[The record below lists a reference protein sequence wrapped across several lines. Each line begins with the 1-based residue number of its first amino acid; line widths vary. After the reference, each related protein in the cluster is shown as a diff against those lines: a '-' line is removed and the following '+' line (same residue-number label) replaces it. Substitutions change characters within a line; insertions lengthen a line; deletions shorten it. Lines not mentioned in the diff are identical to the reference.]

1 MKLNTYTRDS
11 VANDFHNYALPSLP
25 TEHGRIYSPCEVYE
39 YAKPSIDENITDS
52 EKLIAFELKY
62 VQATMERSTLVG
74 NLTRCFMNLVPLI
87 KNADSPVSVSE
98 PMFHIVFSFVYFY
111 YNSIIRVS
119 FILMLLLN

>member
-1 MKLNTYTRDS
+1 MKLNTYARDS
-11 VANDFHNYALPSLP
+11 VAVDYHNYTLPALP
-25 TEHGRIYSPCEVYE
+25 TEHGRIYSPCDVYE
-39 YAKPSIDENITDS
+39 YEKPSIDENITDS

-98 PMFHIVFSFVYFY
+98 PMFHVVFSFLLFHYNNIIIVFFY
-111 YNSIIRVS
+111 CI
-119 FILMLLLN
+119 